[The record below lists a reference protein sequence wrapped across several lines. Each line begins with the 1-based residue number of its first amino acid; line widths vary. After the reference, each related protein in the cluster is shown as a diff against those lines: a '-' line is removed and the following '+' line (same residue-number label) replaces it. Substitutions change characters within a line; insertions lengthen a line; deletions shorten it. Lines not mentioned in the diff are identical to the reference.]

1 MAGEHHY
8 MGEISQPRAPA
19 EPRVEL
25 QNEISGQGI
34 FYAFT
39 RDSFRRYDD
48 GDSEAEMKDALEQS
62 LQSWHSQLI
71 ALGSAIGTGLF
82 IGVGQGLA
90 ISGPLPLLAAFA
102 FVGFTL
108 LPTILALGEMATL
121 MPLPGAFVLHSK
133 LFIGETW
140 AATMGWKYVEALST
154 TWPLN
159 LTASSRCCC

>member
-1 MAGEHHY
+1 MVQLPH
-8 MGEISQPRAPA
+8 PDDL
-19 EPRVEL
+19 VEAQL
-25 QNEISGQGI
+25 ERQNPTPGKHP

-48 GDSEAEMKDALEQS
+48 GDNPEAEMKDALEQS

-108 LPTILALGEMATL
+108 CPTIFALGEMATL

-133 LFIGETW
+133 LFIGEAW
-140 AATMGWKYVEALST
+140 AATMGWKYAVYS
-154 TWPLN
+154 WG
-159 LTASSRCCC
+159 LTHARKISS